1 MNLTLTFADMFKRA
15 SLISCAR
22 LSRQSSLVPCR
33 RPFKSTRVDTCES
46 LWDIVSLKLIHCILT
61 YRYMMIHVVNSIS
74 VSSWIFW
81 IMSIGFYRSLA
92 ISCSTNIDPR
102 PHQIHVFLKSLKCI
116 PDWFKRGPV
125 SERRDSYLCVDRSV
139 RFRCPSCQVLK
150 DVERCWKSRKKFAAD
165 LECEI
170 FWDPGTRSRPN
181 RCKALS
187 ARSGCE
193 LRDGSNLECL
203 KRFDSIV
210 YLDEMNSDPDESSR
224 TI

>member
-1 MNLTLTFADMFKRA
+1 MFFLNLWKAFQIDSNEGLFQ
-15 SLISCAR
+15 SVEILIF
-22 LSRQSSLVPCR
+22 VW
-33 RPFKSTRVDTCES
+33 T
-46 LWDIVSLKLIHCILT
+46 
-61 YRYMMIHVVNSIS
+61 
-74 VSSWIFW
+74 
-81 IMSIGFYRSLA
+81 G
-92 ISCSTNIDPR
+92 
-102 PHQIHVFLKSLKCI
+102 VFGLDAQVAKC
-116 PDWFKRGPV
+116 WKM
-125 SERRDSYLCVDRSV
+125 
-139 RFRCPSCQVLK
+139 LK

-210 YLDEMNSDPDESSR
+210 YLDEMNLDPDESSR